1 MTTAYRRLA
10 FEREVDWEIRKAGRG
25 RGKVR
30 QNKIGRARW
39 HRGRT
44 WPHGRSRGRRG
55 RRELEVP
62 ALLLLLTTSIYN
74 DNSAVVDIAADG
86 ALAPSA
92 GVGKGRNAL
101 KYGPLIVTVSS
112 SVGRSVRYNR
122 VESSKDA
129 FSLSPRR

>member
-1 MTTAYRRLA
+1 MAPR
-10 FEREVDWEIRKAGRG
+10 
-25 RGKVR
+25 
-30 QNKIGRARW
+30 
-39 HRGRT
+39 RT

-55 RRELEVP
+55 NRELEVP

-92 GVGKGRNAL
+92 GVGRGRNAL

-112 SVGRSVRYNR
+112 SVGRSVRYNCI
-122 VESSKDA
+122 ESSN
-129 FSLSPRR
+129 S

>member
-1 MTTAYRRLA
+1 MAPR
-10 FEREVDWEIRKAGRG
+10 
-25 RGKVR
+25 
-30 QNKIGRARW
+30 
-39 HRGRT
+39 RT

-62 ALLLLLTTSIYN
+62 ALLLLLLTTSIYN

-92 GVGKGRNAL
+92 GVGVGRGRNAL

-129 FSLSPRR
+129 FSLSPR

>member
-1 MTTAYRRLA
+1 MAP
-10 FEREVDWEIRKAGRG
+10 
-25 RGKVR
+25 
-30 QNKIGRARW
+30 
-39 HRGRT
+39 RT

-92 GVGKGRNAL
+92 GVGRGRNAL
-101 KYGPLIVTVSS
+101 KYGPLIVTVST
-112 SVGRSVRYNR
+112 SVGRSVRYNC
-122 VESSKDA
+122 VESSH
-129 FSLSPRR
+129 S

>member
-1 MTTAYRRLA
+1 MAP
-10 FEREVDWEIRKAGRG
+10 
-25 RGKVR
+25 
-30 QNKIGRARW
+30 
-39 HRGRT
+39 RT

-62 ALLLLLTTSIYN
+62 ALLLLLLTTSIYN

-92 GVGKGRNAL
+92 GVGRGRNAL

-112 SVGRSVRYNR
+112 SVGRSVRYNC
-122 VESSKDA
+122 VESYNS
-129 FSLSPRR
+129 